1 MRLVSF
7 ATAASLALLA
17 GCGSSH
23 GRSDDTSKGLAML
36 AVQPLS
42 KDQALKIMHERHEGM
57 EATGKAAKAAG
68 RELQGSSPDLAIV
81 RASAKTINDFAPK
94 IAHLVPPGTGPE
106 TGKTGA
112 KPEIWKNPADFAAKA
127 HDFQLAA
134 EVFNAA
140 ALGSDVGAIKARFG
154 QMMQTC
160 KACHDK
166 YRSEM
171 HH

>member
-1 MRLVSF
+1 MRFASF
-7 ATAASLALLA
+7 VTAASLALLT

-23 GRSDDTSKGLAML
+23 DQSDDMSKGLAML
-36 AVQPLS
+36 AVNPLS
-42 KDQALKIMHERHEGM
+42 KDQAVQIMHERHEGM

-68 RELQGSSPDLAIV
+68 RELQGGSPDLGIV

-112 KPEIWKNPADFAAKA
+112 KPEIWENPADFTAKA

-134 EVFNAA
+134 QAFNAV
-140 ALGSDVGAIKARFG
+140 ALGSDVGAIKAHFS

>member
-1 MRLVSF
+1 MRFASL

-17 GCGSSH
+17 ACGSSH
-23 GRSDDTSKGLAML
+23 GRSDDTTNGLAML
-36 AVQPLS
+36 AVQPLPR
-42 KDQALKIMHERHEGM
+42 DQALKVMHERHEGM

-68 RELQGSSPDLAIV
+68 RELQGGSPNLDTV
-81 RASAKTINDFAPK
+81 RASAKSINDFAPR

-112 KPEIWKNPADFAAKA
+112 KPEIWQNPADFAAKA
-127 HDFQLAA
+127 HNFQLAA
-134 EVFNAA
+134 ELFNAA
-140 ALGSDVGAIKARFG
+140 ALGSDVGAIKLRFG